1 MYRVFEALDELVTIV
16 EEARG
21 VPMTASCIVPR
32 GDVLELLDDVRDALP
47 GEVDDAQDVLDHR
60 DQMIDEANATAS
72 KTVGDAQAEAHRLV
86 STAQA
91 DAAATVTGAR
101 AEADRLVHEATA
113 HADGLVARAREEAA
127 RIAQSAQEQHDSKLA
142 RAHAEADR
150 TIAAGRASYEGSV
163 ADGKAEQARLVTQT
177 EVVQAAY
184 TESARILDGAHADA
198 DRMRNECDTYVDNTL
213 GTLEET
219 LTTTLRT
226 IGRGRTGL
234 RTGGVADFRDDR
246 ERMFART

>member
-21 VPMTASCIVPR
+21 VPMTASCVVPR

-60 DQMIDEANATAS
+60 DQMIDEANATAA

-91 DAAATVTGAR
+91 GAGTTVSGAR
-101 AEADRLVHEATA
+101 AEADRLVMQASA
-113 HADGLVARAREEAA
+113 HADSLVAKAQDEAA
-127 RIAQSAQEQHDSKLA
+127 RILDS
-142 RAHAEADR
+142 
-150 TIAAGRASYEGSV
+150 
-163 ADGKAEQARLVTQT
+163 
-177 EVVQAAY
+177 
-184 TESARILDGAHADA
+184 AHADS
-198 DRMRNECDTYVDNTL
+198 DRMRQECDSYVDSTL
-213 GTLEET
+213 ASIEET

-226 IGRGRTGL
+226 VGRGRTAL
-234 RTGGVADFRDDR
+234 RTGGVADFRD
-246 ERMFART
+246 